1 MTFTVCFRAGIG
13 DPQAVLINGV
23 GTYDP
28 VSGGPAYDNSTA
40 AIVVER
46 GTTYR
51 LRIICA
57 AGLSYMRF
65 AIEGMHTT
73 HHAVCLLCCALLCC
87 SYICPLL

>member
-1 MTFTVCFRAGIG
+1 MNLHTVHTYTG

-28 VSGGPAYDNSTA
+28 VTGGPAYDNSTA
-40 AIVVER
+40 AVVVER

-51 LRIICA
+51 VRIICA

-65 AIEGMHTT
+65 AIEG
-73 HHAVCLLCCALLCC
+73 L
-87 SYICPLL
+87 

>member
-1 MTFTVCFRAGIG
+1 VFRASTG

-28 VSGGPAYDNSTA
+28 ATGGPAYDNSTA

-65 AIEGMHTT
+65 AIEGMRRPCYT
-73 HHAVCLLCCALLCC
+73 VFLLCCA
-87 SYICPLL
+87 I